1 MYIDIHCHLDDERLS
16 DTKSVV
22 DEFKSRGV
30 TRAIFASCSD
40 KSGTYGKEIA
50 EKFDEIY
57 FTAGFHPD
65 EIERFNEENFE
76 KVKNLLKHPKCV
88 GVGEIG
94 LDYHYEP
101 YDKELQQKVF
111 IEQLKLANELDLPVE
126 VHSRDATKDTFDILK
141 ANPLKRG
148 GVMHCFSGSVEM
160 AREFIK
166 LGFYISFAG
175 VVTFK
180 NGHRAKEVAKDIPLN
195 RILTE
200 TDCPYLAP
208 EPVRGTLNS
217 PKNIPFITKYIA
229 ELKGLTVE
237 ETASAV
243 MENAKR
249 LFYKLK

>member
-1 MYIDIHCHLDDERLS
+1 MFIDIHCHLDDERLS

-22 DEFKSRGV
+22 SEFVNKGV
-30 TRAIFASCSD
+30 ERVIFASCSD
-40 KSGTYGKEIA
+40 KSGEYGKSIA
-50 EKFDEIY
+50 EQFENIY

-65 EIERFNEENFE
+65 EIQRFNPENFE
-76 KVKNLLKHPKCV
+76 KVKNLCRHEKCV

-101 YDKELQQKVF
+101 YDKELQQRVF
-111 IEQLKLANELDLPVE
+111 IAQLQLANELDLPVE
-126 VHSRDATKDTFDILK
+126 IHSRDATKDTFDILK
-141 ANPLKRG
+141 AHPLKRG

-160 AREFIK
+160 AKEFIK

-180 NGHRAKEVAKDIPLN
+180 NGHRAKEVAKNIPLD

-217 PKNIPFITKYIA
+217 PKNIPYITSYIA
-229 ELKGLTVE
+229 ELKGLSVE
-237 ETASAV
+237 QTATAV